1 MESIRYTQ
9 AQVLAASL
17 TEEYN
22 KFHYTYSEACWEA
35 SNVFREKHLHLYGI
49 IPMVYYVDGKMVV
62 KAELSEEVKRNETR
76 GF

>member
-22 KFHYTYSEACWEA
+22 KFHYSYSEACWEA
-35 SNVFREKHLHLYGI
+35 SNIFRKKRLNIYGI
-49 IPMVYYVDGKMVV
+49 IPMVYYVDDKLVV
-62 KAELSEEVKRNETR
+62 KAELSEEVKQ
-76 GF
+76 